1 MPIGG
6 LIGAS
11 LDFVNFGLHICP
23 AVQQIRRI
31 EKYSEFQLPRMLPLD
46 SHDNFTSRLM
56 SSTVVSSIYEEMV
69 F

>member
-11 LDFVNFGLHICP
+11 LDLVNFRLHICQ

-31 EKYSEFQLPRMLPLD
+31 EKFSEFQLPRMLLFD
-46 SHDNFTSRLM
+46 SHDDFTPGLM
-56 SSTVVSSIYEEMV
+56 SSTIVSSIYEETD